1 MTSTAPGRRE
11 EKKRETRASLFAS
24 AVKLFAERGYQAT
37 TVADIAADAG
47 VAARTF
53 FGYFPTKEA
62 VLYLPVDEL
71 AANLEEALATGPD
84 DALTTL
90 RAWAYEHA
98 DWFRSDFRELRD
110 LIEASSQES
119 HTVAVTGLLFIDRIS
134 AAVAARLRRDLDA
147 KPDDAMPDIAAAAT
161 VAALTAALPTGH
173 SGCAGEPAA
182 DRSGRLLDDLDA
194 AIRFARAGL
203 AAARTGQP

>member
-11 EKKRETRASLFAS
+11 ERKRETRTALFAS

-37 TVADIAADAG
+37 TVADIAAGAG

-62 VLYLPVDEL
+62 VLFLPVDEL
-71 AANLEEALATGPD
+71 AANLEEVLATGPD

-90 RAWAYEHA
+90 RAWVYEHA

-110 LIEASSQES
+110 LIEASSEES
-119 HTVAVTGLLFIDRIS
+119 HTVAVTGLLFINRIS
-134 AAVAARLRRDLDA
+134 AAVASRLRRDLDA
-147 KPDDAMPDIAAAAT
+147 EPDDAMPDIAAAAT
-161 VAALTAALPTGH
+161 VAALTAALPMGH
-173 SGCAGEPAA
+173 FGCAGEPAA

-203 AAARTGQP
+203 VAARTGQP